1 MNRCFVSSVHF
12 RPNYGAWD
20 YGPLGIELKNN
31 IQKAWWR
38 EMTQLHDSIV
48 GLDAAI
54 LMHPR
59 VWEASGHVANFSD
72 PLVDC
77 KDCKSRFR
85 ANDDTQISHPLKK
98 ENFKLKF
105 KY

>member
-1 MNRCFVSSVHF
+1 MTKERKEITGDKITHLAHTIQVRLRDSIQAIQSVNDDIHV
-12 RPNYGAWD
+12 
-20 YGPLGIELKNN
+20 
-31 IQKAWWR
+31 
-38 EMTQLHDSIV
+38 LHDSIV

-85 ANDDTQISHPLKK
+85 ADDDTQISHPLKK